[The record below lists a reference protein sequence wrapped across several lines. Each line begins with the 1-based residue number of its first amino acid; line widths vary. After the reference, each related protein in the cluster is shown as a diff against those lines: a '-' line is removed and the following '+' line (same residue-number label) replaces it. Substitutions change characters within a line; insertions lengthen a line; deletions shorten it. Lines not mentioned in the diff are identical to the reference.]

1 MRALQ
6 YGTLSPTRTFTKDP
20 VFCDM
25 TTTPALA
32 VSVAD
37 VKAELPVYDSNS
49 DDQIERKIRA
59 VQTMIE
65 KYINRDTTSRSR
77 IAYWASPQ
85 EIIAL
90 PYGPH
95 TITTVEQRLTPK
107 DTYVAQVVDEDYWVL
122 DSSFDYLQLQLSKI
136 YNTRITFTSGSASV
150 DDVVQEA
157 IIQEVAFQFKNRN
170 DPDLTIPQTMGGLSV
185 PTYNMIKNLIRH

>member
-1 MRALQ
+1 MKYLQ
-6 YGTLSPTRTFTKDP
+6 YGSISPTRTFTRDP
-20 VFCDM
+20 NYCDA
-25 TTTPALA
+25 TTTLTLA

-37 VKAELPVYDSNS
+37 VKAELPVYDEES
-49 DDQIERKIRA
+49 DDQIERKILA

-65 KYINRDTTSRSR
+65 KYINRDTTSRNR

-85 EIIAL
+85 EVIAL

-107 DTYVAQVVDEDYWVL
+107 DTYVEQTVDEDYWIV
-122 DSSFDYLQLQLSKI
+122 DSSFDYQEIQLSKI
-136 YNTRITFTSGSASV
+136 YNTKVTFTSGSATV
-150 DDVVQEA
+150 DDVVKEA

-170 DPDLTIPQTMGGLSV
+170 DPDLTVPQTMGGLSV

>member
-1 MRALQ
+1 MRNLQ
-6 YGTLSPTRTFTKDP
+6 YGSISPTRTFTRDP
-20 VFCDM
+20 NYCDA
-25 TTTPALA
+25 TTTLTLA

-37 VKAELPVYDSNS
+37 VKAELPVYDEES
-49 DDQIERKIRA
+49 DNQIERKIIA

-65 KYINRDTTSRSR
+65 KYINRDTTIRTR
-77 IAYWASPQ
+77 IAFWSNPQ
-85 EIIAL
+85 EVIAL

-107 DTYVAQVVDEDYWVL
+107 DTYVEQVVDEDYWIV
-122 DSSFDYLQLQLSKI
+122 DSAFDYQEIQLSKI
-136 YNTRITFTSGSASV
+136 YNTKVTFTSGSATV
-150 DDVVQEA
+150 DDVVHEA

-170 DPDLTIPQTMGGLSV
+170 DPDLTVPQTMGGLSV

>member
-20 VFCDM
+20 VFCDI
-25 TTTPALA
+25 TSTPTLA

-37 VKAELPVYDSNS
+37 VKTELPVYDDNS
-49 DDQIERKIRA
+49 DAQIQRKILA

-95 TITTVEQRLTPK
+95 AITTVEQRLTPK
-107 DTYVAQVVDEDYWVL
+107 DTYVTQVADEDYWVL
-122 DSSFDYLQLQLSKI
+122 DSSFDYLQIQLSKI
-136 YNTRITFTSGSASV
+136 YNTRITFTSGSATV
-150 DDVVQEA
+150 DDVVKEA

>member
-25 TTTPALA
+25 TTTPDLA

-37 VKAELPVYDSNS
+37 VKAELPVYDDNS
-49 DDQIERKIRA
+49 DAQIQRKILA

-95 TITTVEQRLTPK
+95 TIVQVEQRLTPK
-107 DTYVAQVVDEDYWVL
+107 DTYVVQVVDEDYWVL
-122 DSSFDYLQLQLSKI
+122 DSSLDYLQIQLSKI
-136 YNTRITFTSGSASV
+136 YNTRILFTSGSATA
-150 DDVVQEA
+150 DDVVKEA

>member
-20 VFCDM
+20 VFCDI
-25 TTTPALA
+25 TTTPSLA

-37 VKAELPVYDSNS
+37 VKAELPVYDDNS
-49 DDQIERKIRA
+49 DAQIQRKILA

-95 TITTVEQRLTPK
+95 TIVLVQQRLTPK
-107 DTYVAQVVDEDYWVL
+107 DTYVTQVLDEDYWVL
-122 DSSFDYLQLQLSKI
+122 DSSLDYLQLQLSKI
-136 YNTRITFTSGSASV
+136 YNTRILFTSGSATV
-150 DDVVQEA
+150 DDVVKEA

-170 DPDLTIPQTMGGLSV
+170 DPDLTVPQTMGGLSV
-185 PTYNMIKNLIRH
+185 PTYNIIKNLIRH

>member
-1 MRALQ
+1 
-6 YGTLSPTRTFTKDP
+6 

-95 TITTVEQRLTPK
+95 TIVQVEQRLTPK
-107 DTYVAQVVDEDYWVL
+107 DTYVVQVVDEDYWVL
-122 DSSFDYLQLQLSKI
+122 DSSLDYLQIQLSKI
-136 YNTRITFTSGSASV
+136 YNTRITFTSGSATV

>member
-25 TTTPALA
+25 TTTPSLA

-37 VKAELPVYDSNS
+37 VKAELPVYDENS

-95 TITTVEQRLTPK
+95 TIVQVEQRLTPK
-107 DTYVAQVVDEDYWVL
+107 DTYVVQVVDEDYWVVDTSL
-122 DSSFDYLQLQLSKI
+122 DYLQLQLSKI
-136 YNTRITFTSGSASV
+136 YNTRILFTSGSATV

>member
-25 TTTPALA
+25 TTTPSLA

-37 VKAELPVYDSNS
+37 MKAELPVYDENS

-95 TITTVEQRLTPK
+95 TIVQVEQRLTPK
-107 DTYVAQVVDEDYWVL
+107 DTYVVQVVDEDYWVVDTSL
-122 DSSFDYLQLQLSKI
+122 DYLQLQLSKI
-136 YNTRITFTSGSASV
+136 YNTRILFTSGSATV

>member
-1 MRALQ
+1 MKQLQ
-6 YGTLSPTRTFTKDP
+6 YGSISPTRSYTRHP
-20 VFCDM
+20 IFCDA

-37 VKAELPVYDSNS
+37 VKAELPVYDANS
-49 DDQIERKIRA
+49 DNQIERKIHG
-59 VQTMIE
+59 VQAMIE
-65 KYINRDTTSRSR
+65 KYINRDTTVRSR
-77 IAYWASPQ
+77 IAYWGAPQ

-95 TITTVEQRLTPK
+95 TITKVSQRLTPK
-107 DTYVAQVVDEDYWVL
+107 DVYVEQTIDETYWIVDDALDY
-122 DSSFDYLQLQLSKI
+122 QEIQLSKI
-136 YNTRITFTSGSASV
+136 YNTQVLFTSGSATV
-150 DDVVQEA
+150 DDQIQEA